1 MGVQFFSN
9 WELWEQLTF
18 VLAGGIVLVFFI
30 GWIKL
35 WWMQRLLKKHT
46 LLDEEKRARQMEL
59 RKSGLPAGRRADIPF
74 GVRAI
79 QSGIEVEGIWI
90 SRPVTPMETRSSSK
104 ASSTTLDIDSE
115 LRPQDKG
122 KGVLGLRPTATVTEV
137 EPTPKPSPR
146 LSPTSSYFD
155 QGIRQ
160 EITRAP
166 SPGLHVAY
174 AQPYSSQRSMSEHAH
189 IARQLRTTPQPDPI
203 AARHHVETYIPTSSS
218 SSVNSSLSPRTR
230 PAVDGMSISSEEG
243 FGFSNPRYPAD
254 IIRSKPSSYH
264 RSPFDD
270 SESPPSAAPPRAQ
283 SKYCSR
289 VRAETRGDPFESPV
303 TERTSSSRPQSA
315 SRPSL
320 ASTRPT
326 PVRTYIDQREN
337 TSTRVVNAGFEVLP
351 AGTFGRFSADG
362 RALNDDSPGLAK

>member
-1 MGVQFFSN
+1 MGVQFFVN

-59 RKSGLPAGRRADIPF
+59 RKSGIPAGRRADIPF

-90 SRPVTPMETRSSSK
+90 SRPATPMETRSSSK
-104 ASSTTLDIDSE
+104 ASSTTLDINSE
-115 LRPQDKG
+115 LTSQDKG
-122 KGVLGLRPTATVTEV
+122 KAVLGLRPTATVIEV

-146 LSPTSSYFD
+146 ISPTGSYFD
-155 QGIRQ
+155 QSIRQ
-160 EITRAP
+160 EMSTTP
-166 SPGLHVAY
+166 SPGPQVAY
-174 AQPYSSQRSMSEHAH
+174 IQQYTSQRPTNERAH
-189 IARQLRTTPQPDPI
+189 VARQLRTTAQPESI
-203 AARHHVETYIPTSSS
+203 AARHNVETYIPKSSS

-230 PAVDGMSISSEEG
+230 PAVDGMSMSSEEG
-243 FGFSNPRYPAD
+243 SGVSSPRFPAD
-254 IIRSKPSSYH
+254 TRSKPSSYH

-270 SESPPSAAPPRAQ
+270 SESTPSAAPSRTQ
-283 SKYCSR
+283 SRYCSR
-289 VRAETRGDPFESPV
+289 VRAETRGDPFESPA
-303 TERTSSSRPQSA
+303 TERTSSSPPRSV

-320 ASTRPT
+320 ASTRPM
-326 PVRTYIDQREN
+326 PVRTYTDQREN
-337 TSTRVVNAGFEVLP
+337 ISTRVVNAGFEVLP
-351 AGTFGRFSADG
+351 AGTFGRFNGDSQ
-362 RALNDDSPGLAK
+362 ALDDNSPGLAR